1 MSSWLEVWAAGA
13 EINLTASRMQS
24 KLRLKFRDSFAAT
37 FPPDQTPAKVPRVFV
52 YNPPDMRKFIFIL
65 VLFLGAAFVY
75 LSFGEL
81 ESILKTLQHGNI
93 WFILLGVLIEFSW
106 FLMMGLIYR
115 SLYQVLDM
123 DESLTRLSLLSA
135 AATFVNIVAPT
146 IGMSGMAYFI
156 SHAARNGKSVGKL
169 TIINMLGL
177 FLDYAAFLVVLTL
190 GLIVLF
196 RRNDLDPTEII
207 ASAVMFAVAA
217 GFGFLLYLGSR
228 SANSLGN
235 ALAWMARLVNR
246 VVNPFIHRTYLSE
259 ARAHEFAHEMAEDL
273 KSLPEKYHSLFI
285 PLLYSLAGKAL
296 LMCVLVS
303 VFMAFQVPFT
313 AGTIIG
319 GFAIAYLFLIITPT
333 PAGVGIIEGV
343 MPLAL
348 SSLRVPWSEAVVI
361 TLAYRGITFWL
372 PLAVG
377 ALAFRLLQRET

>member
-1 MSSWLEVWAAGA
+1 M
-13 EINLTASRMQS
+13 
-24 KLRLKFRDSFAAT
+24 
-37 FPPDQTPAKVPRVFV
+37 FV

-65 VLFLGAAFVY
+65 LLFLGAAFVY

-81 ESILKTLQHGNI
+81 ESIVQTLQHGNI
-93 WFILLGVLIEFSW
+93 WFILLAILIELAW

-115 SLYQVLDM
+115 SLYRVLGM

-146 IGMSGMAYFI
+146 IGMSGMAFFI
-156 SHAARNGKSVGKL
+156 SHAAGKGRSVGKL
-169 TIINMLGL
+169 TIVNMLGL
-177 FLDYAAFLVVLTL
+177 FLDYAAFLVILTL

-196 RRNDLDPTEII
+196 RRNDLDPTEIA
-207 ASAVMFAVAA
+207 ASAVMFAIAA

-228 SANSLGN
+228 SAESLGN

-246 VVNPFIHRTYLSE
+246 VVRPFLHRAYLSE
-259 ARAHEFAHEMAEDL
+259 DRAHEFAHEMAEDL
-273 KSLPEKYHSLFI
+273 KSLPEKYHSLLI
-285 PLLYSLAGKAL
+285 PLLYSLAGKTL
-296 LMCVLVS
+296 LMCVLAS
-303 VFMAFQVPFT
+303 VFLAFQVPFT

-361 TLAYRGITFWL
+361 TLAYRGITFWM
-372 PLAVG
+372 PLALG
-377 ALAFRLLQRET
+377 AVAFRLLQREKE

>member
-1 MSSWLEVWAAGA
+1 
-13 EINLTASRMQS
+13 
-24 KLRLKFRDSFAAT
+24 
-37 FPPDQTPAKVPRVFV
+37 
-52 YNPPDMRKFIFIL
+52 MRKFLFIL
-65 VLFLGAAFVY
+65 LLFIGAAFVY

-81 ESILKTLQHGNI
+81 ESIVQTLQHGNI
-93 WFILLGVLIEFSW
+93 WFILLAVLIQLAW

-123 DESLTRLSLLSA
+123 DESIARLSLLSA
-135 AATFVNIVAPT
+135 SATFVNIVAPT
-146 IGMSGMAYFI
+146 IGMSGMAFFI
-156 SHAARNGKSVGKL
+156 GHAARNGRSVGKI
-169 TIINMLGL
+169 TIVNMLGL
-177 FLDYAAFLVVLTL
+177 FLDYAAFLAILTL

-196 RRNDLDPTEII
+196 RRNDLDPTEIV
-207 ASAVMFAVAA
+207 ASGVMFAIAA

-228 SANSLGN
+228 SADALGN

-246 VVNPFIHRTYLSE
+246 VVRPFIHRAYLRE
-259 ARAHEFAHEMAEDL
+259 ERAHEFAHEMADDL
-273 KSLPEKYHSLFI
+273 KSLPEKYQSLLI
-285 PLLYSLAGKAL
+285 PLLYALAGKAL

-319 GFAIAYLFLIITPT
+319 GFAIAYLFLIVTPT

-361 TLAYRGITFWL
+361 TLAYRGITFWM

-377 ALAFRLLQRET
+377 AVSFRVLQRERE